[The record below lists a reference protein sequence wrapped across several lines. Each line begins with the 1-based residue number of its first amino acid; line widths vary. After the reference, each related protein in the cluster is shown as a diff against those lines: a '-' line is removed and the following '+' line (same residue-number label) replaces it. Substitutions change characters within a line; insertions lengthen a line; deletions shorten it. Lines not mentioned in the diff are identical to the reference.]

1 MGWIGRIGRILLGV
15 GEATGGWGLA
25 LLRGSPSFPS
35 PMSCPTPEELETLR
49 QLIEDGRV
57 LSAYRRA
64 VVHGPLEGWDG
75 VGGRVVAGRLL
86 RHVGSSEAGR
96 RQFLRAYRWHPED
109 AASRFY
115 LVLAEL
121 ELRGPLEAWARL
133 RRFGLP
139 SAVVTEQD
147 RDTCTLAGRLL
158 SMLRDFIGAEA
169 WYRRAGVPVMEGAW
183 RWSEWCH
190 HLVRMDRYTEALEW
204 GRSALARQPEAPW
217 LVRVVA
223 QAEMLMGE
231 EEAALARLGAAARS
245 GESAGVA
252 HDWGMAA
259 EELDRHEEALEAL
272 EVETRLLAQPTPDLT
287 RWLRRRRMELEYR
300 LGRHAVVVEVAG
312 GQETEGYWAGFVS
325 RLERPEPGWK
335 RVGLPVPFT
344 RQHHLTCVPAT
355 LTTISRFWGRAAEHL
370 QVAEAICHDG
380 TPAHS
385 ERAWAQENGWVTREF
400 RVTLEA
406 AKALLDRGVPF
417 CLTTVH
423 PANAHEQ
430 AVIGYDD
437 WRQSLLIR
445 DPWYRNRYELVA
457 ESLLETQASSGPR
470 GMVLVPVEREAVL
483 SGVTLPDESLYDLL
497 HGCDRA
503 LARHERASAVGQ
515 AAALEA
521 AAPGHRLAWQALRG
535 IAAYDGNTAALLAA
549 VDGMLALHPED
560 VNLLLSRMRCL
571 RELWSRPRRLEW
583 LQGLCRRPMCDPLLF
598 QELALELST
607 DGREHAVARRWLRRA
622 RRLRGADAVGAHIWA
637 GICWTSGEFEEAL
650 EHYRLAACLE
660 DRRGGYWMSYVRA
673 ATALGRSA
681 EVLSR
686 LEERFERLGGTSG
699 EPAQTLAEAYDQLDR
714 TQDAARAVERGLERR
729 PADGG
734 LLVYAAEQE
743 GRAHRLAEAEALLE
757 RARPLVSETEW
768 RRAAARLAGRR
779 QDPVR
784 ALALWREVLEADPL
798 AMDAHQ
804 EVASLLAQ
812 LEGRSQAKAHM
823 AAAVERFPH
832 HVPLRVLWIEW
843 LRDEPA
849 VVREEAVQGLV
860 TAEPEDA
867 WARRELALVLSSR
880 GEDTAAIAEAELAV
894 RLEPG
899 TVSGH
904 GILGHVLLASGRRDE
919 GMESCR
925 AALRLSVDSEF
936 AQNDLMSG
944 CRTLEERRAAV
955 AFIRDE
961 LVRQTTNGSGLLHF
975 LGLARPFLSP
985 EELLQVAESAHRYRR
1000 DLWQSWLV
1008 LAKQLRAMGRLWEAR
1023 ELAEKGMARFPLV
1036 LQFAVELAAIHRA
1049 RMEPALEVAALER
1062 VRVVDPAWSWGMREL
1077 ADALVNAGQ
1086 TRRALEVLEQS
1097 VRVTPW
1103 DGVSWLQLGRSRHQA
1118 GDVAGAVAAYTEAVR
1133 QHPGQAEAWDQLMD
1147 IGAEARDADLAVR
1160 LARELT
1166 ERRPAEARSW
1176 MILARVLPAALVA
1189 ERLEA
1194 IDRGLEMAPDSV
1206 GLWRQRARALMEAG
1220 RHDEA
1225 WASCHPAVFGER
1237 VPEELRATGAVVL
1250 HQRGRGA
1257 EAIAEMEAVLEQSP
1271 GMEWA
1276 WRDLADWQFSAGQFD
1291 AALRSAQQLER
1302 LAPGDPM
1309 PLGFAAA
1316 VRLERGDKVG
1326 ALELLRRA
1334 HELHAGYLWAGNTLM
1349 DLQIER
1355 GELAD
1360 AARTLDRMRGSLP
1373 ECRVLSR
1380 EMDLEFAKANPP
1392 HLEPFIERFLRAKGD
1407 VSSAYYHVAQ
1417 RIVKVGL
1424 AERMYALAAGVLRS
1438 GGPLNPSAAMF
1449 LVHLGRGLPD
1459 PQNESVLDHLVEGTE
1474 LARRGWLAHVEYLAE
1489 RPDASSWRFRDDA
1502 RTRLQLRSQRL
1513 GQDVELWGMVCY
1525 ALSTIGEHRQVIQW
1539 MSDWKERP
1547 DMKPWMFR
1555 NLVDSHLELGQLQD
1569 ARAALQSYMALPL
1582 RDHSWPPARLW
1593 VAVEAAARGD
1603 WESAR
1608 QLPQELKVEQLG
1620 KNEASLF
1627 RWLVPFGEWMGGQRP
1642 EPGREAMANLLGG
1655 LADAQ
1660 GMRGLRRWIRQAADD
1675 AARKGPG
1682 WKNRL
1687 WLRWELLLRG

>member
-1 MGWIGRIGRILLGV
+1 
-15 GEATGGWGLA
+15 
-25 LLRGSPSFPS
+25 
-35 PMSCPTPEELETLR
+35 MSCPTSQELESLR

-57 LSAYRRA
+57 LCAYRRA
-64 VVHGPLEGWDG
+64 VAHGPLEAWDG
-75 VGGRVVAGRLL
+75 VGGRITAGRLL
-86 RHVGSSEAGR
+86 RHVGSSDAGR

-109 AASRFY
+109 AESRFH
-115 LVLAEL
+115 LLLAEL

-139 SAVVTEQD
+139 SAVETELD

-158 SMLRDFIGAEA
+158 SLLRDFTGAEV
-169 WYRRAGVPVMEGAW
+169 WYRRAGLPVMAGAW

-190 HLVRMDRYTEALEW
+190 HLVRMDRYGEALEW
-204 GRSALARQPEAPW
+204 GRAALERQPQASW

-223 QAEMLMGE
+223 QAEMLMGQ
-231 EEAALARLGAAARS
+231 EEAALARLGTAARA

-272 EVETRLLAQPTPDLT
+272 EVETRLLAQPAPELT

-300 LGRHAVVVEVAG
+300 LGRHAVVVEVAN

-335 RVGLPVPFT
+335 RVELPVPFT

-370 QVAEAICHDG
+370 RVAEAICHDG
-380 TPAHS
+380 TPTHS
-385 ERAWAQENGWVTREF
+385 ERAWALENGWLTREF
-400 RVTLEA
+400 RVTPEA
-406 AKALLDRGVPF
+406 TKALLDRGVPF

-457 ESLLETQASSGPR
+457 ETLLESQAPSGPR
-470 GMVLVPVEREAVL
+470 GMVLVPADREALL
-483 SGVTLPDESLYDLL
+483 SGVTLPDAALYDLL
-497 HGCDRA
+497 HACDRA
-503 LARHERASAVGQ
+503 LARHDRETAVGQ

-521 AAPGHRLAWQALRG
+521 AAPGHRLAWQALRAV
-535 IAAYDGNTAALLAA
+535 AAYDGNTTALLAA
-549 VDGMLALHPED
+549 VDGLLALYPGD

-571 RELWSRPRRLEW
+571 RELWSRARRLEW
-583 LQGLCRRPMCDPLLF
+583 LQELCRRPMCDPLLF

-622 RRLRGADAVGAHIWA
+622 RRIRSADAVGAHIWA
-637 GICWTSGEFEEAL
+637 GICWSAGEFEEAL

-660 DRRGGYWMSYVRA
+660 DRRGGYWLSFVRA
-673 ATALGRSA
+673 ATALGRSG
-681 EVLSR
+681 EVLAR

-699 EPAQTLAEAYDQLDR
+699 EPARTLAEAYQQLDR
-714 TQDAARAVERGLERR
+714 TQDATWAVERGLERR
-729 PADGG
+729 PADGD
-734 LLVYAAEQE
+734 LLVFAADQA
-743 GRAHRLAEAEALLE
+743 GRSHRLAEAEALLE
-757 RARPLVSETEW
+757 RVQPLVSENEW
-768 RRAAARLAGRR
+768 RRAMARLAGRR
-779 QDPVR
+779 QDPAR
-784 ALALWREVLEADPL
+784 ALALWRGVLEADPL

-812 LEGRSQAKAHM
+812 LEGRLKAKEHL

-849 VVREEAVQGLV
+849 AVREEAVRGLV

-867 WARRELALVLSSR
+867 WARRELAMVLSGR
-880 GEDTAAIAEAELAV
+880 GEEAAAIAEAELAV

-899 TVSGH
+899 TVAGH

-919 GMESCR
+919 GMESSR

-944 CRTLEERRAAV
+944 CQTLQERRAVV

-985 EELLQVAESAHRYRR
+985 EELLQVAETAHRCRR
-1000 DLWQSWLV
+1000 DLWQSWLG
-1008 LAKQLRAMGRLWEAR
+1008 LAAQLRAMGRLWEAR

-1036 LQFAVELAAIHRA
+1036 LQFATELAAIHRA
-1049 RMEPALEVAALER
+1049 RMEPEPELAALER
-1062 VRVVDPAWSWGMREL
+1062 VRVVDPAWGWGMREL

-1086 TRRALEVLEQS
+1086 AQRALEVLEHS

-1103 DGVSWLQLGRSRHQA
+1103 DGVSWLQLGRSRQQA
-1118 GDVAGAVAAYTEAVR
+1118 GDVGGAVAAYTEGVR
-1133 QHPGQAEAWDQLMD
+1133 QQPGQSETWERLRD
-1147 IGAEARDADLAVR
+1147 IAVEARDPDLAVR

-1176 MILARVLPAALVA
+1176 MLLARVLPAVAVA

-1194 IDRGLEMAPDSV
+1194 IHRGLALVPDAV
-1206 GLWRQRARALMEAG
+1206 GLWRQRARVLMEAG

-1225 WASCHPAVFGER
+1225 WASCHPVVFGER
-1237 VPEELRATGAVVL
+1237 VPEELRAFGAVVL
-1250 HQRGRGA
+1250 HERGRRA
-1257 EAIAEMEAVLEQSP
+1257 EAIAEMESVLEQSP
-1271 GMEWA
+1271 GMDWA
-1276 WRDLADWQFSAGQFD
+1276 WRDLADWQFSAGQLD

-1302 LAPGDPM
+1302 LSPGDPM

-1316 VRLERGDKVG
+1316 VRLERGDKAG

-1334 HELHAGYLWAGNTLM
+1334 HELNAGYLWAGNTLM

-1360 AARTLDRMRGSLP
+1360 AARTLDRLRGSLP
-1373 ECRVLSR
+1373 ECRVVAR
-1380 EMDLEFAKANPP
+1380 EMDLEFAKATPP
-1392 HLEPFIERFLRAKGD
+1392 QLEPFIERFLRAKGD
-1407 VSSAYYHVAQ
+1407 VSGAYLNTAE

-1424 AERMYALAAGVLRS
+1424 AERMYALSADILRR
-1438 GGPLNPSAAMF
+1438 GGFLNPSAAMF
-1449 LVHLGRGLPD
+1449 LVCLGRGLTY
-1459 PQNESVLDHLVEGTE
+1459 PQNESVLDHLAEGTE
-1474 LARRGWLAHVEYLAE
+1474 LARRGWMTHVEYLAE
-1489 RPDASSWRFRDDA
+1489 RPDASSWRLRDDA
-1502 RTRLQLRSQRL
+1502 RTRIQVRSHRL
-1513 GQDVELWGMVCY
+1513 GQEVELWGMVCY

-1539 MSDWKERP
+1539 MSDWKGRS

-1555 NLVDSHLELGQLQD
+1555 NLVDSHLELGQLEA
-1569 ARAALQSYMALPL
+1569 ARAALQSYMDLPL

-1593 VAVEAAARGD
+1593 VAIEAASRGE

-1608 QLPQELKVEQLG
+1608 QVKLELTVDQLG
-1620 KNEASLF
+1620 ESGACLF
-1627 RWLVPFGEWMGGQRP
+1627 RWVVPFGEWMGGQRT
-1642 EPGREAMANLLGG
+1642 EPGPEAIANLLSSLG
-1655 LADAQ
+1655 DAK
-1660 GMRGLRRWIRQAADD
+1660 GMRGLRRWIRQAAKH
-1675 AARKGPG
+1675 AARTGPG
-1682 WKNRL
+1682 WRNRL
-1687 WLRWELLLRG
+1687 RLRWELLLRG